1 MNLKRYRHILEEI
14 IGHLTRYGERRW
26 SSRIKGWV
34 LEIDSLPLEN
44 VFSHLTRTRKSLF
57 GMGSVADIVISPE
70 AGLSIADNDEEIEKA
85 NNRLVS
91 LARALDQEIEKLMI
105 DHGPA

>member
-1 MNLKRYRHILEEI
+1 
-14 IGHLTRYGERRW
+14 
-26 SSRIKGWV
+26 
-34 LEIDSLPLEN
+34 
-44 VFSHLTRTRKSLF
+44 
-57 GMGSVADIVISPE
+57 
-70 AGLSIADNDEEIEKA
+70 LSIADNDEEIEKA